1 MEIDCRGQKVLVTA
15 GGGGIGRVIAETFQ
29 ENGASVH
36 VCDIDETALADLRA
50 MRPEIGTSKADVAQA
65 GEVDR
70 LFEEA
75 LGRLGGL
82 DVLVNNAGIAGPTA
96 WVEDVSPAEWDRT
109 IGVCL
114 NGMFYCVR
122 RAVPV
127 MKEARQGCIIN
138 ISSTSGRLAFPMRAP
153 YAVAKW
159 AVNGFTNTL
168 ASELGPFN
176 IRVNSILPGWV
187 EGERA
192 ESVMRNKAAALGI
205 SVEEMKAKAMQFIA
219 LKTQIN
225 PREIAEMAVYVAS
238 RSGRHISGQM
248 LGVCGFIELER

>member
-1 MEIDCRGQKVLVTA
+1 MEIHCRGQRVIVTA
-15 GGGGIGRVIAETFQ
+15 GGAGIGRVIAETFL
-29 ENGASVH
+29 ENGATVH
-36 VCDIDETALADLRA
+36 VCDIAEPALAELRA
-50 MRPEIGTSKADVAQA
+50 RHPEIGTSEIDVADASQ
-65 GEVDR
+65 VDR
-70 LFEEA
+70 MFDQA
-75 LGRLGGL
+75 LARLGGI

-96 WVEDVSPAEWDRT
+96 WVEDVTPAEWERT

-114 NGMFYCVR
+114 NAMFYCVR
-122 RAVPV
+122 RAVPL
-127 MKEARQGCIIN
+127 MKKQGGGCIVN
-138 ISSTSGRLAFPMRAP
+138 ISSPSGRLAFPMRAP

-168 ASELGPFN
+168 ASELGPFS

-187 EGERA
+187 EGERG
-192 ESVMRNKAAALGI
+192 ERVMRDKAEALGI

-225 PREIAEMAVYVAS
+225 PREIADMAVYVAS
-238 RSGRHISGQM
+238 HAGRHITGQM